1 MRSDEFPEIKELQ
14 FKIDDEDNFFVNIE
28 QAFMIQKRILLF
40 NVIRKLILNKEG
52 KLFDSHIEE
61 LITLLDDDEHR

>member
-61 LITLLDDDEHR
+61 LIALLDDDEHR

>member
-52 KLFDSHIEE
+52 KLVDSHIEE
-61 LITLLDDDEHR
+61 LIALLDDDEHR